1 MFNANDKTK
10 PERKIFMKNVLKRS
24 LSLMMVIVII
34 STLCISTFA
43 ANKTFSY
50 STPNTVITKTVQFN
64 KGLGT
69 NKITVVNNGT
79 SRIDVYIGG
88 IYRGQLRQGQ
98 QLTTAHYGNAFSKTT
113 YSVKI
118 HVRDKTYGKQ
128 TYRIMTTSR
137 GSIR

>member
-1 MFNANDKTK
+1 MRTTK
-10 PERKIFMKNVLKRS
+10 QKSERKISMMNFLKRS
-24 LSLMMVIVII
+24 LSLMMVVIII

-43 ANKTFSY
+43 ANKTYSY
-50 STPNTVITKTVQFN
+50 STPTTIVTKTVEFS

-69 NKITVVNNGT
+69 NKITVVNNGS

-98 QLTTAHYGNAFSKTT
+98 QLTTAHYGNAFSKTA
-113 YSVKI
+113 YSVKV
-118 HVRDKTYGKQ
+118 HVRDRVYGKQ